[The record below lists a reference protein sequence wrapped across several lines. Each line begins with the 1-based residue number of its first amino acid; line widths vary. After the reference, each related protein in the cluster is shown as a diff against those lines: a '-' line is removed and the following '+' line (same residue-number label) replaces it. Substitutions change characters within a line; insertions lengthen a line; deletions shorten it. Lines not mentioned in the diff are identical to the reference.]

1 MTLHSEVISAM
12 AHKRI
17 RQNVNFALCGKKE
30 ILYHRN
36 QYQLAR
42 LAKKKKGIVI
52 VHYVAIRK
60 AVTMSA

>member
-1 MTLHSEVISAM
+1 M

>member
-1 MTLHSEVISAM
+1 M

-30 ILYHRN
+30 ILYHWN
-36 QYQLAR
+36 QYQLTR
-42 LAKKKKGIVI
+42 LAKKKGIVI
-52 VHYVAIRK
+52 VQYVAIRK